1 MKVWHKENYGVPM
14 WGPSK
19 ASKNLLASGSN
30 LVSQEGAP
38 QQNFL
43 RINQMTNEGVKMVGC
58 SVSPAAFT
66 SLHWED
72 NIDEYG
78 VIAGGM
84 ADGFITLWSPK

>member
-30 LVSQEGAP
+30 LISQEGAP

-43 RINQMTNEGVKMVGC
+43 RIN
-58 SVSPAAFT
+58 
-66 SLHWED
+66 
-72 NIDEYG
+72 
-78 VIAGGM
+78 
-84 ADGFITLWSPK
+84 